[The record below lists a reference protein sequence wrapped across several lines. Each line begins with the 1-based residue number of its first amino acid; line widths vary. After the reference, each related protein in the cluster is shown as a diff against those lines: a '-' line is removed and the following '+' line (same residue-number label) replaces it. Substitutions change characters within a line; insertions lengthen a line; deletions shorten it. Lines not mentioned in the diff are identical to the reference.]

1 MTKLTQIREKAQ
13 TKGRTMIRTK
23 RLYTRNGKLYIDSYT
38 EYGRV
43 RIATGCEDSRAN
55 RKAILE
61 SIDELIYKH
70 IRGERKTTSSLK
82 LRDLCDELLDGLK
95 HIKDTSRLA
104 YTSMANIIISGLGNK
119 DIRLFSAQNVGSFF
133 EGRAPKFEK
142 FFNRLIAL
150 ANEKNPELNLKPLK
164 IKRIRVV
171 EENEEIE
178 PFSLEEMGLILS
190 TLRANSALAQSLNER
205 GKRLAHKDTHEIQNL
220 HTIESESGERLAHK
234 DTHEIQNLH
243 TEEQTNGAVSEINF
257 AGCFVPLRY
266 TSLQAE
272 QTQGAGSLLS
282 VSDQAARADSRKSR
296 SETSQ
301 DLLTYLYIAFL
312 TGARTGEILALN
324 WGDIDFEN
332 EKIAIT
338 KSLNDM
344 GELTTP
350 KTKSSVRHID
360 MLPPLKEYLL
370 KLNSAYTG
378 KSELAHKERESGEVS
393 PIITAKRKD
402 LRAEFYALL
411 DSLGLKR
418 RVLYN
423 TRHSFASIM
432 LSQGEEPLWVA
443 AMLGHKNL
451 NITYSHYAKF
461 IPQKSRARAVFLN
474 GVLGLNSACTHA
486 RPTGANPSGQSLN
499 ECFGSTSV
507 TTTKVAPSS
516 RLAQHLN
523 LTHNP
528 RISCSTCVSNSNL
541 ESAQIQDLGLAHK
554 ERESGEN
561 VGNTGVTKN
570 SSILR

>member
-1 MTKLTQIREKAQ
+1 
-13 TKGRTMIRTK
+13 MIRTK

-70 IRGERKTTSSLK
+70 IRGERKSTSSLK

-220 HTIESESGERLAHK
+220 HT
-234 DTHEIQNLH
+234 
-243 TEEQTNGAVSEINF
+243 EEQTNGAVFCDDFGSFSSE
-257 AGCFVPLRY
+257 R
-266 TSLQAE
+266 
-272 QTQGAGSLLS
+272 AGSYLS
-282 VSDQAARADSRKSR
+282 GNDQTRTQKSTKIAQK
-296 SETSQ
+296 TSQ

-324 WGDIDFEN
+324 WEDIDFEN

-370 KLNSAYTG
+370 KLNSACTG
-378 KSELAHKERESGEVS
+378 KSELAHKKRESGEVS

-461 IPQKSRARAVFLN
+461 IPQKSRARAVFLQ
-474 GVLGLNSACTHA
+474 GVLDA
-486 RPTGANPSGQSLN
+486 
-499 ECFGSTSV
+499 
-507 TTTKVAPSS
+507 
-516 RLAQHLN
+516 
-523 LTHNP
+523 
-528 RISCSTCVSNSNL
+528 
-541 ESAQIQDLGLAHK
+541 
-554 ERESGEN
+554 
-561 VGNTGVTKN
+561 
-570 SSILR
+570 

>member
-1 MTKLTQIREKAQ
+1 
-13 TKGRTMIRTK
+13 MIRTK

-190 TLRANSALAQSLNER
+190 TLRANSACTQS
-205 GKRLAHKDTHEIQNL
+205 Q
-220 HTIESESGERLAHK
+220 
-234 DTHEIQNLH
+234 
-243 TEEQTNGAVSEINF
+243 
-257 AGCFVPLRY
+257 
-266 TSLQAE
+266 
-272 QTQGAGSLLS
+272 
-282 VSDQAARADSRKSR
+282 
-296 SETSQ
+296 
-301 DLLTYLYIAFL
+301 
-312 TGARTGEILALN
+312 
-324 WGDIDFEN
+324 
-332 EKIAIT
+332 
-338 KSLNDM
+338 
-344 GELTTP
+344 
-350 KTKSSVRHID
+350 
-360 MLPPLKEYLL
+360 
-370 KLNSAYTG
+370 
-378 KSELAHKERESGEVS
+378 KSELAHKERESGAVS

-541 ESAQIQDLGLAHK
+541 ESAQIQDCTQGA
-554 ERESGEN
+554 REWRKCWKHRSYQ
-561 VGNTGVTKN
+561 KF
-570 SSILR
+570 

>member
-1 MTKLTQIREKAQ
+1 
-13 TKGRTMIRTK
+13 MIRTK

-61 SIDELIYKH
+61 SIDDLIYKH

-95 HIKDTSRLA
+95 HIKDTSRLV

-171 EENEEIE
+171 EENKEIE

-205 GKRLAHKDTHEIQNL
+205 GERLAHKDTHEIQNL

-243 TEEQTNGAVSEINF
+243 TEEQTNGAVFCDDFGSFSSE
-257 AGCFVPLRY
+257 R
-266 TSLQAE
+266 
-272 QTQGAGSLLS
+272 AGSYLS
-282 VSDQAARADSRKSR
+282 GNDQTRTQKSTMHDR
-296 SETSQ
+296 REQIPAGKIAQKTSQ

-312 TGARTGEILALN
+312 TGARTGEILALE
-324 WGDIDFEN
+324 WEDIDFEN

-370 KLNSAYTG
+370 KLNSACTG
-378 KSELAHKERESGEVS
+378 KSELAHKERESGAVS

-461 IPQKSRARAVFLN
+461 IPQKSRARAVFLQ
-474 GVLGLNSACTHA
+474 GVLDA
-486 RPTGANPSGQSLN
+486 
-499 ECFGSTSV
+499 
-507 TTTKVAPSS
+507 
-516 RLAQHLN
+516 
-523 LTHNP
+523 
-528 RISCSTCVSNSNL
+528 
-541 ESAQIQDLGLAHK
+541 
-554 ERESGEN
+554 
-561 VGNTGVTKN
+561 
-570 SSILR
+570 

>member
-1 MTKLTQIREKAQ
+1 
-13 TKGRTMIRTK
+13 MIRTK

-95 HIKDTSRLA
+95 HIKDTSRLV

-220 HTIESESGERLAHK
+220 HT
-234 DTHEIQNLH
+234 
-243 TEEQTNGAVSEINF
+243 EEQTNGAVSEMNF

-324 WGDIDFEN
+324 WEDIDFEN

-370 KLNSAYTG
+370 KLNS
-378 KSELAHKERESGEVS
+378 SLAQENPSLHTEEQTSQS

-461 IPQKSRARAVFLN
+461 IPQKSRARAVFLQ
-474 GVLGLNSACTHA
+474 GVLDA
-486 RPTGANPSGQSLN
+486 
-499 ECFGSTSV
+499 
-507 TTTKVAPSS
+507 
-516 RLAQHLN
+516 
-523 LTHNP
+523 
-528 RISCSTCVSNSNL
+528 
-541 ESAQIQDLGLAHK
+541 
-554 ERESGEN
+554 
-561 VGNTGVTKN
+561 
-570 SSILR
+570 

>member
-1 MTKLTQIREKAQ
+1 
-13 TKGRTMIRTK
+13 MIRTK

-70 IRGERKTTSSLK
+70 IRGERKSTSSLK

-220 HTIESESGERLAHK
+220 HT
-234 DTHEIQNLH
+234 
-243 TEEQTNGAVSEINF
+243 EEQTNGAVFCDDFGSFSSE
-257 AGCFVPLRY
+257 R
-266 TSLQAE
+266 
-272 QTQGAGSLLS
+272 AGSYLS
-282 VSDQAARADSRKSR
+282 GNDQTRTQKSTKIAQK
-296 SETSQ
+296 TSQ

-370 KLNSAYTG
+370 KLNS
-378 KSELAHKERESGEVS
+378 SLAQENPSLHTEEQTSQS

-402 LRAEFYALL
+402 LRADFYALL

-474 GVLGLNSACTHA
+474 GVLGLNSACT
-486 RPTGANPSGQSLN
+486 QSLN

-554 ERESGEN
+554 ELESGEN